1 MTISHTTRTWQL
13 PARGKTLKK
22 KKKQEHVSV
31 IVVVITIIILQFSHS
46 FSRHP
51 NQHFHIDSNTA
62 PFPFTTN
69 YYLQRITIA
78 SATISLR
85 FRRINGDSRVAWSNQ
100 ETRRF
105 VPRIPRPLRLSTRNN
120 YSSQKKKK
128 QNRKRNFSFIRLFF
142 QCIMLL
148 TLCGVVVG

>member
-85 FRRINGDSRVAWSNQ
+85 FRRINGDSRVARSNQ

-105 VPRIPRPLRLSTRNN
+105 VPRIPRPLQLSTRNN
-120 YSSQKKKK
+120 YSSQKKKNK
-128 QNRKRNFSFIRLFF
+128 IENGTFLLFVCFFSVLCFSL
-142 QCIMLL
+142 CVVLL
-148 TLCGVVVG
+148 